1 MSPNV
6 IEPRAASQGIK
17 LLGISQLLTKM
28 TKRIIIGSRSLAR
41 HKPHPGATPRVID
54 CAAENSAD
62 LGMSAGGETQK
73 ISLNVIE
80 FHEEHMMIYKNVMIT
95 FDKYTIYIYM

>member
-6 IEPRAASQGIK
+6 IEPRAASQGTNRILE
-17 LLGISQLLTKM
+17 LLQESQ
-28 TKRIIIGSRSLAR
+28 S
-41 HKPHPGATPRVID
+41 
-54 CAAENSAD
+54 AAENSAD

-95 FDKYTIYIYM
+95 FDKYTIYIYIYVNIYIYI